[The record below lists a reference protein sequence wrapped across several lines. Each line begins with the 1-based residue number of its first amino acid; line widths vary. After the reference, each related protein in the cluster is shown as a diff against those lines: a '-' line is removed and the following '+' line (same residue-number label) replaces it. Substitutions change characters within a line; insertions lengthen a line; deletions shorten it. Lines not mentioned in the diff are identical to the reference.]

1 MAKYTLPDLP
11 YAYDAL
17 APHLSQETMELH
29 HDKHHAAYVKA
40 ANETIERLANAESWQ
55 VPGLERALAFNV
67 SGHGLHTLFWD
78 SMSPEMEQ
86 KPSGALADAIDTS
99 FGSMDKYL
107 DRFKAALTTIQG
119 SGWALLMW
127 EPMASMLEIVP
138 RRRRSTQWCAADRGH
153 ADPRR
158 RRVGARVLRR
168 LSQRQGRVGR
178 LVHPS
183 HRLGRGRPALRT
195 RPRYRPCLRA
205 RSGVDSR
212 SVLCV
217 MQILTR
223 GRYLSTA

>member
-40 ANETIERLANAESWQ
+40 ANETIERLGNAESWQ

-86 KPSGALADAIDTS
+86 KPSGALAEAIDAS

-127 EPMASMLEIVP
+127 EPMASMLEIVQVQNHDGALLIGATP
-138 RRRRSTQWCAADRGH
+138 ILAADGWEH
-153 ADPRR
+153 AYYVDYRNDKAAWADSFTHLTDWAGAGRR
-158 RRVGARVLRR
+158 FEHVL
-168 LSQRQGRVGR
+168 
-178 LVHPS
+178 
-183 HRLGRGRPALRT
+183 A
-195 RPRYRPCLRA
+195 
-205 RSGVDSR
+205 
-212 SVLCV
+212 
-217 MQILTR
+217 
-223 GRYLSTA
+223 STHV